1 MLESIEGLQVVMSQS
16 AHYLLTSAKTNYKP
30 NNGERKE
37 EEETIFFD
45 LDDKR
50 DHHYAIPKQRTIGGL
65 RDPYFG
71 WQTIGTKAGNLSHS
85 SQIFG
90 LNSSLA

>member
-30 NNGERKE
+30 PPTQEKE
-37 EEETIFFD
+37 TVFFD

-50 DHHYAIPKQRTIGGL
+50 DHHYALPKQRTIGE
-65 RDPYFG
+65 
-71 WQTIGTKAGNLSHS
+71 S
-85 SQIFG
+85 SIVVDCAERVVKISQKHYQCSAFR
-90 LNSSLA
+90 LL

>member
-30 NNGERKE
+30 NNGEKKE

-50 DHHYAIPKQRTIGGL
+50 DHHYAIPKQRTIGRL
-65 RDPYFG
+65 RDPRVGEDTFE
-71 WQTIGTKAGNLSHS
+71 S
-85 SQIFG
+85 IFG
-90 LNSSLA
+90 KILKIHCLCI